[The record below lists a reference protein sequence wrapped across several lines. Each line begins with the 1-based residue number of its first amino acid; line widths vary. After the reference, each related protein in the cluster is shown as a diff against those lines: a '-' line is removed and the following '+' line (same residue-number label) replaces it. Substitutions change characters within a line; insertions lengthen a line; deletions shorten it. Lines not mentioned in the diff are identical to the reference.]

1 MFLPYYSV
9 TNSCTCYL
17 KNWICR
23 QDFQSCKQIDYWQFL
38 SAFWW
43 HSPVRIAPTPH
54 YTIARDIRK
63 TKISVP
69 GKNSQ
74 VERCFNV
81 YFACMVFLYYQKT
94 DTFVTKERL
103 DFVEFSNLIIIHTSQ
118 YFIHKTMKYIHNW
131 NKDYYDKK
139 KSKIK
144 TRKQKYKLTCTALS

>member
-1 MFLPYYSV
+1 M
-9 TNSCTCYL
+9 T
-17 KNWICR
+17 
-23 QDFQSCKQIDYWQFL
+23 QL
-38 SAFWW
+38 SAYST
-43 HSPVRIAPTPH
+43 HPSH

-81 YFACMVFLYYQKT
+81 YFACNQKT

-118 YFIHKTMKYIHNW
+118 YFIHKTMKYIHN
-131 NKDYYDKK
+131 
-139 KSKIK
+139 
-144 TRKQKYKLTCTALS
+144 

>member
-1 MFLPYYSV
+1 M
-9 TNSCTCYL
+9 T
-17 KNWICR
+17 
-23 QDFQSCKQIDYWQFL
+23 QL
-38 SAFWW
+38 SAYST
-43 HSPVRIAPTPH
+43 HPSH
-54 YTIARDIRK
+54 YTIASDIRK

-118 YFIHKTMKYIHNW
+118 YFIHKTMKYIHN
-131 NKDYYDKK
+131 
-139 KSKIK
+139 
-144 TRKQKYKLTCTALS
+144 